1 MFSLAFYFRF
11 PNECEAGVIDVIS
24 PSSSFYPDLS
34 KLRDTLGD
42 DHQRVVWRS
51 KQNLDFAFLMSYA
64 QTKGTFYVQL
74 EDDILAKKNF
84 ITTMKTFA
92 LQKIGTKEN
101 WFVLDFCQLGFIGMA
116 YIFYTVVINICR
128 KDITNYI
135 NTGKLFKCVELPW
148 LIQFFLM
155 FHNDKPVDWLLDH
168 LISTKVCSLDK
179 DSVSINNRR
188 EELVK

>member
-1 MFSLAFYFRF
+1 MIYNGSLSLSLSLFFFFFRF

-24 PSSSFYPDLS
+24 PSSSYYPDLS

-64 QTKGTFYVQL
+64 QTKGMFYVQL

-84 ITTMKTFA
+84 ITTMKSFA

-101 WFVLDFCQLGFIGMA
+101 WFVLDFCQLGFIGTTLFIIYVYVCIMCM
-116 YIFYTVVINICR
+116 YNIC
-128 KDITNYI
+128 TYN
-135 NTGKLFKCVELPW
+135 
-148 LIQFFLM
+148 M
-155 FHNDKPVDWLLDH
+155 
-168 LISTKVCSLDK
+168 
-179 DSVSINNRR
+179 
-188 EELVK
+188 